1 MDYVTQTLV
10 LPDNFQRFESLRKYP
25 LFLSFSESQGGAVLL
40 QEANEDTP
48 TLERGPTTRPTPS
61 TDDLAPER
69 EREAERERPDSET
82 ESDVDDP

>member
-1 MDYVTQTLV
+1 
-10 LPDNFQRFESLRKYP
+10 
-25 LFLSFSESQGGAVLL
+25 VLL
-40 QEANEDTP
+40 QEANEDPP
-48 TLERGPTTRPTPS
+48 TLERGPTRPTPS